1 MNDLTTPLMN
11 YVQAVKEH
19 LQLQAKLRDTDF
31 QLEKALENREKPE
44 NVNSKCDKMASLIR
58 ETERASQAVHQAYD
72 TAIAA
77 LDDGLAS
84 TAQSGITRMAGNW
97 LQSKRAEIQRYYSA
111 QEARK

>member
-44 NVNSKCDKMASLIR
+44 NVNSKCDKMA
-58 ETERASQAVHQAYD
+58 T
-72 TAIAA
+72 
-77 LDDGLAS
+77 
-84 TAQSGITRMAGNW
+84 
-97 LQSKRAEIQRYYSA
+97 
-111 QEARK
+111 